1 MSTVGKKVLLV
12 ATWGLPL
19 TWSCVRYIPPR
30 LEAGELCRRPID
42 CGYDQQGKYSFSST
56 SVIYDELR
64 REAGMLGFWLSAR
77 THWWPGARRALAVR
91 VVKVGLGPR
100 GRVNAQVSVMRLGRG
115 RLMMSIAAVM
125 RSSSRRLRA
134 LDLWIT

>member
-1 MSTVGKKVLLV
+1 MSTVGKKALLV

-19 TWSCVRYIPPR
+19 TWICVRYIPPR

-64 REAGMLGFWLSAR
+64 RGGWD
-77 THWWPGARRALAVR
+77 VR
-91 VVKVGLGPR
+91 VLVISQDTLVAGCQEGAGRQGSQGRAGPR
-100 GRVNAQVSVMRLGRG
+100 GRVNAQVSAMRLGRG
-115 RLMMSIAAVM
+115 RLMMSTAAVI

-134 LDLWIT
+134 LDRWIT